1 MANLQILAEREITQN
16 SGKNEEKAT
25 TNKNDLILQKK
36 DMAHWSHG
44 PNTRLILAD

>member
-36 DMAHWSHG
+36 KIWPIEVMG
-44 PNTRLILAD
+44 LTLG